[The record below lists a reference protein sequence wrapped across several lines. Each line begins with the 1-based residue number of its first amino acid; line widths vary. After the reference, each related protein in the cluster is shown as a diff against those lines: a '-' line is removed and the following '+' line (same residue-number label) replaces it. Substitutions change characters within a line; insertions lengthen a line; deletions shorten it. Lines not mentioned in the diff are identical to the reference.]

1 LLAVIDRGEAMGPHW
16 LWFVKGQR
24 LAHGSEDS
32 LMLDQ
37 QLLESFADTGDPSA
51 FREIVDRHGPAV
63 LRACRRMLHD
73 IHEAD
78 DAFQATFLI
87 LVRRPPKLRD
97 PELLGRWLVG
107 VARRVSLRAR
117 SRGVNQSD
125 RERRWASMQPTAI
138 EQDWPLL
145 ELRRAVREELEQLP
159 SKYRRPLAL
168 CYLEGLTHEEA
179 AEQLDCPVG
188 TVKVQLVRA
197 RKLLKERLDRR
208 GVALGVAFLLFLL
221 RGEVASAGVSSSYE
235 LLADSTVEVMHMAS
249 KGETHAI
256 EAMYPRAFAM
266 SQALLGTAFLTV
278 KVAKTLLILFLLVVV
293 TGGAALAKQA
303 HSARAA
309 AAAAASSKLMKVLVS

>member
-1 LLAVIDRGEAMGPHW
+1 
-16 LWFVKGQR
+16 
-24 LAHGSEDS
+24 
-32 LMLDQ
+32 MLDQ
-37 QLLESFADTGDPSA
+37 QLIEVYADTGDPLA

-63 LRACRRMLHD
+63 LRTCRRMLHD

-107 VARRVSLRAR
+107 VARRVALR
-117 SRGVNQSD
+117 SRSKGVRQSD
-125 RERRWASMQPTAI
+125 RERRWASMQPTAT

-145 ELRRAVREELEQLP
+145 EIRRAVREELEQLP

-179 AEQLDCPVG
+179 AEQLECPVG

-197 RKLLKERLDRR
+197 RRLLKERLDRR

-221 RGEVASAGVSSSYE
+221 RGETASAGSYE
-235 LLADSTVEVMHMAS
+235 LLADSTLEAMSMAS
-249 KGETHAI
+249 AGQWNALEAI
-256 EAMYPRAFAM
+256 QPRAV
-266 SQALLGTAFLTV
+266 ALSRALVGPALWSFSLAKFLIV
-278 KVAKTLLILFLLVVV
+278 LVLVVAAS
-293 TGGAALAKQA
+293 GGVALAKQTQ
-303 HSARAA
+303 SARA
-309 AAAAASSKLMKVLVS
+309 AAAAASSKLAKVLQKDCR